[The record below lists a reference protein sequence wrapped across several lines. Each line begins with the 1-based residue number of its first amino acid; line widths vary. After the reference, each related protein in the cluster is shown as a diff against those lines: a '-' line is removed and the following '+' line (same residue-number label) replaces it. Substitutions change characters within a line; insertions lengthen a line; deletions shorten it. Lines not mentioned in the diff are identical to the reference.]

1 MATGIELQFSFLS
14 KFDRHNVT
22 VSPRGL
28 ASPGARARARAQGRG
43 GAPSQLSHSS
53 LHVTGARAS
62 LGRRREGVDYGLR
75 AGQHGRGC
83 NTQPPLLSRSVPAD

>member
-28 ASPGARARARAQGRG
+28 ASPGARARAQGRG
-43 GAPSQLSHSS
+43 GALSQLSHSS